1 MRDVLD
7 DGEQTASG
15 QGAFV
20 WRHLGPRP
28 QDIRAMLAEL
38 GCSTL
43 DELVARAVP
52 ASILPEHPLEFA
64 SVGSGQSEASVLEE
78 LRELG
83 RRNQLWRSFIGLGY
97 YGTITPPVLQRCILE
112 DPRWYT
118 PYTPYQS
125 EVSQGRLEAL
135 MIFQTMVCDL
145 TGMEVSNASLLDD
158 ATAAAE
164 AMMLCRALCR
174 GERSVFFV
182 SSGCHPA
189 TVAVVQTRAR
199 PLGIRVVVGTD
210 DEFDASM
217 EVFGALFQ
225 YPDTRGAV
233 RDLTPLIARVH
244 EAGAHAVVAADLLA
258 LTLLKPPGEMGADV
272 VVGNTQRFGVPLG
285 YGGPHAGFL
294 ATKDAFKRQMP
305 GRIVGLSR
313 DADGRPGYRLA
324 LQTREQHIRREKA
337 TSNICTAQ
345 VLPAVLAAMY
355 AVYHG
360 PEGLRA
366 IALRIHEY
374 ARMLAEGLRQGGWQL
389 ETDAFFDTVT
399 VAAGAQRASV
409 LERAQERRVNLRAN
423 DPGFLSAALDER
435 TTEQDV
441 ADLLE
446 IFLGVPVK
454 VRELVPNAAP
464 HVPLPRTSPYL
475 QHPVFHQYHSETA
488 MMRYLN
494 RLANRDISLA
504 DSMISL
510 GSCTMKLNPAAAMMP
525 ISWPEFAQIHPFVPP
540 EQAAGYHELILRMER
555 MLAEVTGMDA
565 VSLQP
570 NAGSQGEYAGL
581 MAIRSYH
588 AARGEAGRNVCLIP
602 QSAHGTNPASAALAG
617 FRIVV
622 VKCNASGDI
631 DLADLETHAERYG
644 NELAALMVTYP
655 STHGVFEEGIVRICQ
670 IVHEHGGQVY
680 LDGANM
686 NALLGICRPGDL
698 GADVC
703 HLNLHKTFAI
713 PHGGGGP
720 GMGPIAVKAHLAP
733 FLPGHP
739 LAPVGGEQPLGTVSQ
754 SPYGSPLILTISY
767 AYMRLMGWRNLKL
780 ATQVALLNANY
791 LASRLGAAFPVLYK
805 GRNGFVAHECILDL
819 RRFKAVSVEVE
830 DVAKRLMDYGFH
842 APTVSFPVP
851 GTLMVEPT
859 ESEPKE
865 ELDRFVQAMLRIREE
880 IARIEEGNA
889 DQADNPLKNAPH
901 PAERVT
907 SNSWTHAYT
916 REEAAYPVAWLRQN
930 KWWPP
935 MGRIDNV
942 YGERHVTC
950 ILPPAVQAE

>member
-1 MRDVLD
+1 MRNVPE
-7 DGEQTASG
+7 DGVRLSPACES
-15 QGAFV
+15 FV
-20 WRHLGPRP
+20 WRHLGPRA
-28 QDIRAMLAEL
+28 DEVEMMLGEL
-38 GCSTL
+38 GCTSLEDLT
-43 DELVARAVP
+43 ARAVP
-52 ASILPEHPLEFA
+52 ASILARQPLEFP
-64 SVGSGQSEASVLEE
+64 SVGTGAAEEEVLED
-78 LRELG
+78 LRSLA
-83 RRNQLWRSFIGLGY
+83 RQNHLWRSFIGLGY
-97 YGTITPPVLQRCILE
+97 HGTVTPPVLQRCILE

-145 TGMEVSNASLLDD
+145 TGMEVSNASLLDE

-164 AMMLCRALCR
+164 AMMLCRAVSR
-174 GERSVFFV
+174 DTRSAFFV
-182 SSGCHPA
+182 STGCHPT

-199 PLGIRVVVGTD
+199 PLGIEVILGAD

-225 YPDTRGAV
+225 YPDTLGAV
-233 RDLTPLIARVH
+233 RDLTPLIAKVH
-244 EAGAHAVVAADLLA
+244 ACGAHAVVAADLLA
-258 LTLLKPPGEMGADV
+258 LTILKPPGEMGADV

-294 ATKDAFKRQMP
+294 ATREAYKRQMP
-305 GRIVGLSR
+305 GRIVGLSH
-313 DADGRPGYRLA
+313 DAEGRPGYRLA

-345 VLPAVLAAMY
+345 VLPAILAAMY

-360 PEGLRA
+360 PEGLRQ
-366 IALRIHEY
+366 IALRIHRY
-374 ARMLAEGLRQGGWQL
+374 ARMLAEGLRKGGCKLHSQ
-389 ETDAFFDTVT
+389 TFFDTVT
-399 VAAGAQRASV
+399 VQDGHRRDEV
-409 LERAQERRVNLRAN
+409 LERARQRRVNLRDT
-423 DPGFLSAALDER
+423 DPGLLGVTLDEM
-435 TTEQDV
+435 TTDRDV
-441 ADLLE
+441 RDLLE
-446 IFLGVPVK
+446 IFLG
-454 VRELVPNAAP
+454 AP
-464 HVPLPRTSPYL
+464 CDIGDPPSDAGEFGDLTRTSPYL
-475 QHPVFHQYHSETA
+475 RHAVFHRHHSETA

-494 RLANRDISLA
+494 RLANRDLSLA
-504 DSMISL
+504 NSMISL

-525 ISWPEFAQIHPFVPP
+525 ISWPEFANVHPFVPAD
-540 EQAAGYHELILRMER
+540 QAAGYRELIRRMER

-570 NAGSQGEYAGL
+570 NAGSQGEYTGL

-588 AARGEAGRNVCLIP
+588 ASRGEAHRNVCLIP
-602 QSAHGTNPASAALAG
+602 QSAHGTNPASAAMAG

-622 VKCNASGDI
+622 VGCNASGDI
-631 DLADLETHAERYG
+631 DLADLEAKAERFSG
-644 NELAALMVTYP
+644 ELAALMVTYP
-655 STHGVFEEGIVRICQ
+655 STHGVFEEGIVEICQ
-670 IVHEHGGQVY
+670 IVHRYGGQVY

-733 FLPGHP
+733 FLPAHP
-739 LAPVGGEQPLGTVSQ
+739 LASVGGDQPLGTVSQ
-754 SPYGSPLILTISY
+754 SPFGSPLILTISY
-767 AYMRLMGWRNLKL
+767 AYMRLMGWAGLRL

-791 LASRLGAAFPVLYK
+791 IASKLDPAFPVLYR

-819 RRFKAVSVEVE
+819 RRFKAVGIEVE

-865 ELDRFVQAMLRIREE
+865 ELDRFVDAMLNIRQE
-880 IARIEEGNA
+880 IARIQNGEA
-889 DQADNPLKNAPH
+889 HSADNPLKNAPH
-901 PAERVT
+901 PAERLAE
-907 SNSWTHAYT
+907 SEWPHSYT
-916 REEAAYPVAWLRQN
+916 RQEAAYPVSWLRQS

-935 MGRIDNV
+935 LGRIDNV
-942 YGERHVTC
+942 YGERHLVCT
-950 ILPPAVQAE
+950 LPLSEEA